1 MEEETDKP
9 EEKEEPKDKSYEDT
23 MDMVSKY
30 VEKFKSY

>member
-9 EEKEEPKDKSYEDT
+9 EEKEEPKDTSYEDT

-30 VEKFKSY
+30 VEKYKSY